1 MGTFAPTEDLVTTLE
16 EVTQSSLTDPRFAS
30 NPITAQELPELD
42 IEVSVLTAPEP
53 TDDPAG
59 LVPGRHGILIR
70 RGTRSGCFLP
80 KVASERGWSA
90 EEFLSHCCTMK
101 AGLPADAWRDPK
113 THVQLFE
120 AEAFSES
127 QLS

>member
-1 MGTFAPTEDLVTTLE
+1 MGTFEETNDLGATIEQVTR
-16 EVTQSSLTDPRFAS
+16 SSLTDPRFAS

-42 IEVSVLTAPEP
+42 IEVSVLTKPAR
-53 TDDPAG
+53 TDNPAA

-70 RGTRSGCFLP
+70 RGARSGCFLP

-90 EEFLSHCCTMK
+90 EEFLSTCCTMK
-101 AGLPADAWRDPK
+101 AGLPADAWRDPD
-113 THVQLFE
+113 TQVQLFE

-127 QLS
+127 QLA